1 MTRKFIFNIF
11 QFIDRF
17 HWLWLLLVTP
27 FLVFPSP
34 KRSLALLVIPI
45 LWWIHGFVNR
55 HRSPVTG
62 RIFFL
67 PVTPLNISLL
77 VLTIMVLVSLWATY
91 SIEQSLE
98 KISGVVLG
106 LGVFF
111 AVVRE
116 SKRPSGWPLC
126 LAAFLGGGLGWA
138 TLGFLGMNYQVRFS
152 FLVSLISRIPVII
165 KDLPGAE
172 SGLQHNAVGGTIL
185 WFLPVFCLMSVYFL
199 KAGIENGKLRMENEG
214 SYPLKKNIVK
224 EKSFAFALRII
235 KLHRFLQDEKREYV
249 LSKQLL
255 RSGTAIGALV
265 REAEQAESKADF
277 IHKMAI
283 ALKEANETD
292 YWIELLYQSETLE
305 EKGFSSIKPDITEL
319 IKLLTSIIKTSR
331 DKERAI

>member
-1 MTRKFIFNIF
+1 
-11 QFIDRF
+11 
-17 HWLWLLLVTP
+17 
-27 FLVFPSP
+27 
-34 KRSLALLVIPI
+34 
-45 LWWIHGFVNR
+45 
-55 HRSPVTG
+55 
-62 RIFFL
+62 
-67 PVTPLNISLL
+67 
-77 VLTIMVLVSLWATY
+77 
-91 SIEQSLE
+91 
-98 KISGVVLG
+98 
-106 LGVFF
+106 
-111 AVVRE
+111 
-116 SKRPSGWPLC
+116 
-126 LAAFLGGGLGWA
+126 
-138 TLGFLGMNYQVRFS
+138 
-152 FLVSLISRIPVII
+152 
-165 KDLPGAE
+165 
-172 SGLQHNAVGGTIL
+172 
-185 WFLPVFCLMSVYFL
+185 
-199 KAGIENGKLRMENEG
+199 MENEG

-292 YWIELLYQSETLE
+292 CWIELLYQSETLE